1 MASSTSCFVYVV
13 MKGPDATAEMRK
25 RGFHTLVIGITGNVM
40 QTDMDHFMN
49 SGANAVLS
57 KPLSFE
63 KMLETVKGLNI
74 AKLGDRVL

>member
-1 MASSTSCFVYVV
+1 
-13 MKGPDATAEMRK
+13 MKGPEATAEMRR
-25 RGFHTLVIGITGNVM
+25 RGFNTLVIGITGNVM

-63 KMLETVKGLNI
+63 KMLETVKSLNV
-74 AKLGDRVL
+74 ARLGNREL

>member
-1 MASSTSCFVYVV
+1 
-13 MKGPDATAEMRK
+13 MKGPEAIVEMRK
-25 RGFHTLVIGITGNVM
+25 RGLSTLVIGITGNVM

-63 KMLETVKGLNI
+63 KMLETVKSLNVT
-74 AKLGDRVL
+74 KMGNRML

>member
-1 MASSTSCFVYVV
+1 MLNKV
-13 MKGPDATAEMRK
+13 MKGPEATAEMRK
-25 RGFHTLVIGITGNVM
+25 RGLATLVIGITGNVM

-63 KMLETVKGLNI
+63 KMLETVKSLKVT
-74 AKLGDRVL
+74 KLGNRLL